1 MFFGKWPEKGPF
13 GENLTDPRA
22 GTFLTPDGKRFALT
36 EHRGDWSFMKWILGF
51 RSSWKAGTTA
61 PVCYRCSAWGKGPPA
76 TQYFHVGENATTW
89 ATELPRG
96 LYIIII
102 IIIYIYIYIYI
113 YYTQLLLCFFF
124 ILYYIILSYIILYYI
139 ILYYIISYY
148 LKLYYIIIV
157 YYCYTSSTAQGGG
170 GSFKNRK
177 PIGEAGCCESGMAER
192 SHWWNERCLRSPL
205 FLSLSLT
212 IYLPM
217 YLSIYLSIYRS
228 IYLSID
234 RSIDLSIFLSIYLS
248 LSLSFI

>member
-102 IIIYIYIYIYI
+102 IYIYI

-124 ILYYIILSYIILYYI
+124 ILYSIILYYI
-139 ILYYIISYY
+139 ILYYII
-148 LKLYYIIIV
+148 LYHIILNYII
-157 YYCYTSSTAQGGG
+157 
-170 GSFKNRK
+170 
-177 PIGEAGCCESGMAER
+177 
-192 SHWWNERCLRSPL
+192 L
-205 FLSLSLT
+205 
-212 IYLPM
+212 
-217 YLSIYLSIYRS
+217 
-228 IYLSID
+228 
-234 RSIDLSIFLSIYLS
+234 
-248 LSLSFI
+248 LSFIIVIPVVPHKAVAEVSKIGNL